1 MLIKIFKE
9 NPKSI
14 LLGKS
19 FVIGL
24 VLLNILGCNNQF
36 LTLWLPSNPVIV
48 YSSSSTI
55 DALEEIRDHFS
66 QLTKIP
72 VELNFGSTATL
83 ATQIIQG
90 SDVDLFL
97 SADQMWADNVVSSR
111 NISVKRIKLLGNKL
125 VVAVPKKAEYR
136 IKSIEDMLDSSF
148 RVLAMANPDSLVPA
162 GVYAK
167 QVLKNLNL
175 WEQLSPKLV
184 YGENV
189 RTALHYLETESVQA
203 AIVYRTDALASSL
216 VRIELELSSELHRD
230 LQYHLVLLEQ
240 GNGSDA
246 AFHFFSYL
254 TGEESRQ
261 IFKKKGF
268 DFIAGTKVSQKTMN
282 DFFFSLD

>member
-1 MLIKIFKE
+1 MLIKTFKE

-14 LLGKS
+14 LFGES
-19 FVIGL
+19 FVIAL

-36 LTLWLPSNPVIV
+36 LTPWLPPNRVIV
-48 YSSSSTI
+48 YASSSTI
-55 DALEEIRDHFS
+55 DALEEIREHFF
-66 QLTKIP
+66 QLTKIS

-90 SDVDLFL
+90 ADVDLFL
-97 SADQMWADNVVSSR
+97 SADQMWADNVVSSQ
-111 NISVKRIKLLGNKL
+111 NISVERIKLLGNKL
-125 VVAVPKKAEYR
+125 VVAVPKKAKYR
-136 IKSIEDMLDSSF
+136 IKSIEDMLDCSF

-167 QVLKNLNL
+167 QVFKNLNL
-175 WEQLSPKLV
+175 WEKLSPKLV

-216 VRIELELSSELHRD
+216 VRIELEISSELHRD
-230 LQYHLVLLEQ
+230 LQYNLVLLER
-240 GNGSDA
+240 GNRSDA
-246 AFHFFSYL
+246 AFHLFSYL
-254 TGEESRQ
+254 KGEEARQ

-268 DFIAGTKVSQKTMN
+268 DFIAGTKVSPEN
-282 DFFFSLD
+282 YE

>member
-1 MLIKIFKE
+1 MLIKTFKE

-14 LLGKS
+14 LFGES
-19 FVIGL
+19 FVIAL

-36 LTLWLPSNPVIV
+36 LTPWLPPNRVIV
-48 YSSSSTI
+48 YASSSTI
-55 DALEEIRDHFS
+55 DALEEIREHFF
-66 QLTKIP
+66 QLTKIS

-90 SDVDLFL
+90 ADVDLFL
-97 SADQMWADNVVSSR
+97 SADQMWADNVVSSQ

-125 VVAVPKKAEYR
+125 VVAVPKKAKYR
-136 IKSIEDMLDSSF
+136 IKSIEDMLDGSF

-175 WEQLSPKLV
+175 WEKLSPKLV

-216 VRIELELSSELHRD
+216 VRIELEISSELHRD
-230 LQYHLVLLEQ
+230 LQYNLVLLER
-240 GNGSDA
+240 GNRSDA
-246 AFHFFSYL
+246 AFHLFSYL
-254 TGEESRQ
+254 KGEEARQ

-268 DFIAGTKVSQKTMN
+268 DFIAGTKVSPEN
-282 DFFFSLD
+282 YE

>member
-36 LTLWLPSNPVIV
+36 LTPWLPSNPVIV

-148 RVLAMANPDSLVPA
+148 RVYM
-162 GVYAK
+162 
-167 QVLKNLNL
+167 
-175 WEQLSPKLV
+175 LSK
-184 YGENV
+184 
-189 RTALHYLETESVQA
+189 
-203 AIVYRTDALASSL
+203 
-216 VRIELELSSELHRD
+216 
-230 LQYHLVLLEQ
+230 
-240 GNGSDA
+240 
-246 AFHFFSYL
+246 F
-254 TGEESRQ
+254 
-261 IFKKKGF
+261 
-268 DFIAGTKVSQKTMN
+268 
-282 DFFFSLD
+282 

>member
-1 MLIKIFKE
+1 MLIKTFKE

-14 LLGKS
+14 LFGES
-19 FVIGL
+19 FVIAL

-36 LTLWLPSNPVIV
+36 LTPWLPPNRVIV
-48 YSSSSTI
+48 YASSSTI
-55 DALEEIRDHFS
+55 DALEEIREHFF
-66 QLTKIP
+66 QLTKIS

-90 SDVDLFL
+90 ADVDLFL
-97 SADQMWADNVVSSR
+97 SADQMWADNVVSSQ

-125 VVAVPKKAEYR
+125 VVAVPKKAKYR
-136 IKSIEDMLDSSF
+136 IKSIEDMLDCSF

-175 WEQLSPKLV
+175 WEKLSPKLV

-216 VRIELELSSELHRD
+216 VRIELEISSELHRD
-230 LQYHLVLLEQ
+230 LQYNLVLLER
-240 GNGSDA
+240 GNRSDA
-246 AFHFFSYL
+246 AFHLFSYL
-254 TGEESRQ
+254 KGEEARQ

-268 DFIAGTKVSQKTMN
+268 DFIAGTKVSPEN
-282 DFFFSLD
+282 YE

>member
-1 MLIKIFKE
+1 MLIKTFKE

-14 LLGKS
+14 LFGES
-19 FVIGL
+19 FVIAL

-36 LTLWLPSNPVIV
+36 LTPWLPPNRVIV
-48 YSSSSTI
+48 YASSSTI
-55 DALEEIRDHFS
+55 DALEEIREHFF
-66 QLTKIP
+66 QLTKIS

-90 SDVDLFL
+90 ADVDLFL
-97 SADQMWADNVVSSR
+97 SADQMWADNVVSSQ
-111 NISVKRIKLLGNKL
+111 NISVERIKLLGNKL
-125 VVAVPKKAEYR
+125 VVAVPKKAKYR
-136 IKSIEDMLDSSF
+136 IKSIEDMLDCSF

-175 WEQLSPKLV
+175 WEKLSHKLV

-216 VRIELELSSELHRD
+216 VRIELEISSELHRD
-230 LQYHLVLLEQ
+230 LQYNLVLLER
-240 GNGSDA
+240 GNRSDA
-246 AFHFFSYL
+246 AFHLFSYL
-254 TGEESRQ
+254 KGEEARQ

-268 DFIAGTKVSQKTMN
+268 DFIAGTKVSPEN
-282 DFFFSLD
+282 YE